1 MLREFAEDLSLE
13 ILKNRLEKWLG
24 RIELVGWTAGLTELF
39 IYCLLPTL
47 PPSVSL
53 PALPFSPHTQP

>member
-24 RIELVGWTAGLTELF
+24 RIEFVGWTGGLTELF
-39 IYCLLPTL
+39 IYCLLPTP
-47 PPSVSL
+47 PPSVSQ
-53 PALPFSPHTQP
+53 PALPWASL